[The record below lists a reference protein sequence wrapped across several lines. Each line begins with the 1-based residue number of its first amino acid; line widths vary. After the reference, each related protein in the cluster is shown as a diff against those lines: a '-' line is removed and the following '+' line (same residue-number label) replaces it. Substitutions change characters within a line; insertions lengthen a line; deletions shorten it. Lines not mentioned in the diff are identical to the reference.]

1 MIFKG
6 VPDSFVKEC
15 ETKTK
20 LSNLEACITFSL
32 WGMKK
37 RPKFVV
43 LPYEYLKEFLFYRQ
57 SDFFNEILSEN
68 INTIAI
74 HKEYNDIINENYNQI
89 ALEQDIQVVNIMKDY
104 GFDPYDEIKYQPKGD
119 TREHTAIVFNRVK
132 TELGF

>member
-6 VPDSFVKEC
+6 VPDSFVQEC
-15 ETKTK
+15 EIKTN
-20 LSNLEACITFSL
+20 LSNLESCITFSL

-43 LPYEYLKEFLFYRQ
+43 LPYEYVKEFLFYRQ
-57 SDFFNEILSEN
+57 SDFFNEFLSEN
-68 INTIAI
+68 IEVIAI

-104 GFDPYDEIKYQPKGD
+104 GFEPYDEIKYQPKVD

-132 TELGF
+132 TELEF

>member
-1 MIFKG
+1 MIFNG

-20 LSNLEACITFSL
+20 LSDLEACITFSL

-43 LPYEYLKEFLFYRQ
+43 LSYEYVKEFLFYRQ
-57 SDFFNEILSEN
+57 SDFFNELLSEN
-68 INTIAI
+68 VDSIAI

-89 ALEQDIQVVNIMKDY
+89 ALEQDIQVVNIMNDY
-104 GFDPYDEIKYQPKGD
+104 GFEPYDEIKYQPKGD
-119 TREHTAIVFNRVK
+119 TREHTAIVFNRIK
-132 TELGF
+132 TELEF